1 MRISNRALQV
11 QSSGIRRMFDLASR
25 LHDPLDLSIG
35 QPHFDV
41 PEAAREAAIE
51 AIRAGSNRYTVTQGL
66 PALNAAILDSV
77 ESRTGLRPEAS
88 LVTSGVA
95 GGLMLSMIALLD
107 EGESVLIPDPYFV
120 CYRNLAQ
127 MLSCV
132 PRTYDTYPDFR
143 VTEQRLEAAMDPGA
157 HALIVNSPANP
168 TGRVLSAGE
177 LDAVARFAA
186 RHDLVVVSDEIY
198 DLFSYDGPAPSMFGR
213 YEQTVLLGGFSKTYG
228 MPGWRL
234 GWAVGPREV
243 IDRMRTL
250 QQFSFVCAPAPL
262 QAGALAALRTDSSG
276 WVDAY
281 RVKRDL
287 VWERLSGCFD
297 LVRPEGAF
305 YAFPAAPGGLGGT
318 GFAEAAV
325 KRNTLVVPGAAFSGR
340 DTHLRISFALPD
352 DRLLRGLDV
361 LVEIAEQA
369 ALESADGHGSG

>member
-1 MRISNRALQV
+1 MRISNRALKV
-11 QSSGIRRMFDLASR
+11 RSSGIRRMFDLASR
-25 LHDPLDLSIG
+25 LQDPLDLSIG

-41 PEAAREAAIE
+41 PEAAQEAAVA
-51 AIRAGSNRYTVTQGL
+51 AIRGGSNRYTVTQGL
-66 PALNAAILDSV
+66 PALNAAILDGV
-77 ESRTGLRPEAS
+77 ERRTGVRPEAS

-95 GGLMLSMIALLD
+95 GGLTLSMIALLD
-107 EGESVLIPDPYFV
+107 AGESVLIPDPYFV
-120 CYRNLAQ
+120 CYRNLAE

-132 PRTYDTYPDFR
+132 PRPYDTYPDFR
-143 VTEQRLEAAMDPGA
+143 ITEERLEAAMHPGA
-157 HALIVNSPANP
+157 RVLIVNSPANP
-168 TGRVLSAGE
+168 TGRVLAADE
-177 LDAVARFAA
+177 LDLIARFAG

-198 DLFSYDGPAPSMFGR
+198 DAFSFDGPAPSMFGR

-234 GWAVGPREV
+234 GWAVGPGEV

-262 QAGALAALRTDSSG
+262 QHGALAALETDVSA
-276 WVDAY
+276 WIEAY

-287 VWERLSGCFD
+287 VWERLRGCYD

-305 YAFPAAPGGLGGT
+305 YAFPAAPAGMSGT

-325 KRNTLVVPGAAFSGR
+325 QRNTLVVPGAAFSDR

-352 DRLLRGLDV
+352 DRLGRALDV
-361 LVEIAEQA
+361 LIAIAGEA
-369 ALESADGHGSG
+369 LLESTDGHGSG